1 MSGEHQHLVGEQ
13 LAEALLERGGAAEG
27 LREEARACERCA
39 RSLRELEEFVIRCR
53 SALGG
58 ARRAVHAGAGGDFV
72 HARQA
77 PHTVQSEER
86 LVRRV
91 LARTTREDLTWRGD
105 LRVYGDWLARALR
118 SSLVLRV
125 AAASLLL
132 HLAALPV
139 LAWLALRSE
148 RAEPHFNT
156 AIERGADPALPQA
169 REPER
174 DPRLEDPE
182 PAAGLVEEPSAP
194 ERALPVSDAL
204 RNLRRDREALRR
216 ARVPPPA
223 GRIPEDPLERLL
235 WARSAL
241 WTLHDAQ
248 AAALAAGDALAN
260 PTSGDGLELALRAE
274 LLLDLFALEGAL
286 AEELRP
292 ELNGVLRSLARDAG
306 LPAPVRELQELALER
321 ARRYGLAAA
330 GRSSARFG
338 RVERGAAL
346 DELWLATFRRAL
358 GTRGAEPAGMAAA
371 WAALTDR

>member
-1 MSGEHQHLVGEQ
+1 MSGEHEHLHEHLNGEQ
-13 LAEALLERGGAAEG
+13 LAEALLGGAGAAEG
-27 LREEARACERCA
+27 LREEARICERCA
-39 RSLRELEEFVIRCR
+39 CSLRELEGFVIRCR

-58 ARRAVHAGAGGDFV
+58 DLAPARQSPHAVH
-72 HARQA
+72 
-77 PHTVQSEER
+77 SEER

-91 LARTTREDLTWRGD
+91 LARTTREDLSWRGD
-105 LRVYGDWLARALR
+105 LRVWGDWLGRALR

-139 LAWLALRSE
+139 LAWLALRGE

-156 AIERGADPALPQA
+156 AIEAAADPAPPQA

-194 ERALPVSDAL
+194 ARPAPRASDAL
-204 RNLRRDREALRR
+204 RALRRDREALRN
-216 ARVPPPA
+216 ARLPAPA
-223 GRIPEDPLERLL
+223 GGAPEDTLERLL

-248 AAALAAGDALAN
+248 AAALAAGDALAD
-260 PTSGDGLELALRAE
+260 PTPHPTIGDGLELALRAE

-286 AEELRP
+286 ADELRP
-292 ELNGVLRSLARDAG
+292 ELNGVLRSLARDAS
-306 LPAPVRELQELALER
+306 LPPPVRELQELALER

-346 DELWLATFRRAL
+346 DEIWLATFRRAL
-358 GTRGAEPAGMAAA
+358 GTRGAEPRGMAAA